1 MAPLLRGYLNPQL
14 TIYPLHCE
22 INALNWWE
30 NFIVIYNSRKSWAN
44 EMPNWKNGEP
54 YFVKT
59 KVSAKMSCK
68 QFQIIVYIFKY
79 DKYVGILPRQNIRR
93 YFEL

>member
-68 QFQIIVYIFKY
+68 QFQIIVYIFTLSAATDVEQT
-79 DKYVGILPRQNIRR
+79 DKSDNRA
-93 YFEL
+93 